1 MALGPEADRDQVL
14 TQLGVSR
21 ETAERLD
28 AYVALLKDWQRV
40 QNLVAPS
47 TLAEVWSRHV
57 LDCGQIVGPFPQARV
72 WVDLGS
78 GAGFPGVVIAIM
90 VRETADAQVHLI
102 ESNQRKAAFLRE
114 AIRVTGARATVH
126 AARAEDIVGRAVVK
140 ADMVTARALAPLS
153 TLLDIAA
160 PLLKNGAQ
168 AAFLKGQDI
177 DEELTQAAKS
187 WRIEAELIPSLT
199 DRRARIVHVIDA
211 ERLPKG

>member
-1 MALGPEADRDQVL
+1 MVRGPETDRDQVL

-47 TLAEVWSRHV
+47 TLPEIWSRHV
-57 LDCGQIVGPFPQARV
+57 LDCGQIVGLFPQARV

-90 VRETADAQVHLI
+90 VRESADAQVHLI

-114 AIRVTGARATVH
+114 AVRVTDARATVH
-126 AARAEDIVGRAVVK
+126 AARAEDVVGKAVVK
-140 ADMVTARALAPLS
+140 ADMVTARALAPMS
-153 TLLDIAA
+153 ALLDLAA
-160 PLLKNGAQ
+160 ILLKNGAQ

-187 WRIEAELIPSLT
+187 WRIEAKLIPSLT

-211 ERLPKG
+211 ERLSKG